1 MFKNV
6 TPGQIAAYCSGLTT
20 AGLLSI
26 FLFLHILGYWTVSIG
41 ISIVIALCFYVFSYF
56 INNFFIKRYIFR
68 RIKPIYKL
76 IHDKKVS
83 AQHDNLE
90 NKNENDL
97 FDLVSDDVAS
107 WANEQENTIRQLQM
121 LENYR
126 RDFLG
131 NVSHELKTPIFN
143 IQGYVHTLMDGA
155 MDNEQLLHKY
165 LDRTAKNIDRLQ
177 TIVEDLES
185 ISKLELGEQVLELQ
199 KFDIKKLTEE
209 VFEHLEMKASE
220 KNIKLLLKD
229 GANQSYKVLGDKE
242 YIRQV
247 LTNLTL
253 NSIKYGKE
261 NGITK
266 VGFYNMDTYLLI
278 EVADNGIGIEKQHL
292 NHLFDRFYRVDP
304 SRSRIAGGSGLG
316 LSIVKHIMEAHQQ
329 TISVRSTPNE
339 GSTFGFTLQLAK
351 GKVN

>member
-6 TPGQIAAYCSGLTT
+6 TPGQIATYCSGII
-20 AGLLSI
+20 AV
-26 FLFLHILGYWTVSIG
+26 LFLTLIG
-41 ISIVIALCFYVFSYF
+41 ILKLVGLWTMNFGLSLGLSTMLFFVAYLV
-56 INNFFIKRYIFR
+56 NNFFIKRYIFR
-68 RIKPIYKL
+68 RIKPIYKI

-83 AQHDNLE
+83 ARQGNIEELSESDI
-90 NKNENDL
+90 
-97 FDLVSDDVAS
+97 FDQVSQDVTS
-107 WANEQENTIRQLQM
+107 WATEQENTIRQLQT

-143 IQGYVHTLMDGA
+143 IQGYVHTLLDGA
-155 MDNEQLLHKY
+155 LDNEQLLHKY
-165 LDRTAKNIDRLQ
+165 LDRTSKNIDRLQ

-185 ISKLELGEQVLELQ
+185 ISRLELGEQVLVIQ

-209 VFEHLEMKASE
+209 VFEHLEMKAAE
-220 KNIKLLLKD
+220 KNIRLMLKE
-229 GANQSYKVLGDKE
+229 GANQAYKVIGDKE

-261 NGITK
+261 NGVTK
-266 VGFYNMDTYLLI
+266 VGFYDMDTYLLI
-278 EVADNGIGIEKQHL
+278 EVADNGIGVDKHHL

-304 SRSRIAGGSGLG
+304 SRSRTAGGSGLG
-316 LSIVKHIMEAHQQ
+316 LSIVKHIMEAHKQ
-329 TISVRSTPNE
+329 TINVRSTPGE

-351 GKVN
+351 GKFS

>member
-1 MFKNV
+1 M
-6 TPGQIAAYCSGLTT
+6 
-20 AGLLSI
+20 
-26 FLFLHILGYWTVSIG
+26 
-41 ISIVIALCFYVFSYF
+41 
-56 INNFFIKRYIFR
+56 
-68 RIKPIYKL
+68 
-76 IHDKKVS
+76 
-83 AQHDNLE
+83 
-90 NKNENDL
+90 
-97 FDLVSDDVAS
+97 
-107 WANEQENTIRQLQM
+107 
-121 LENYR
+121 
-126 RDFLG
+126 
-131 NVSHELKTPIFN
+131 
-143 IQGYVHTLMDGA
+143 
-155 MDNEQLLHKY
+155 
-165 LDRTAKNIDRLQ
+165 
-177 TIVEDLES
+177 
-185 ISKLELGEQVLELQ
+185 
-199 KFDIKKLTEE
+199 
-209 VFEHLEMKASE
+209 
-220 KNIKLLLKD
+220 
-229 GANQSYKVLGDKE
+229 LGDKE